1 MLLMLARPIATVLPD
16 HPRAE
21 DGAEVRWAAHD
32 APPGQED
39 EPATTP
45 RPGFAA
51 ASLEAG
57 AGADSSPPPPEA
69 VVEHPSPASATPRG
83 GLSAVLRAGGLACL
97 SEREVLLSPTE
108 RELCREKLGDLAG
121 KLTPLPSQIAPEERA
136 DYDAIARAQAPRR
149 AMVPLTARGAGG
161 LFNIDDRLR
170 GGRGPRAGCSM
181 KFGLNADQAPKG
193 PDNALRAGSCFI
205 RLPTGAPTGET
216 SVRKS
221 Y

>member
-1 MLLMLARPIATVLPD
+1 M
-16 HPRAE
+16 
-21 DGAEVRWAAHD
+21 
-32 APPGQED
+32 
-39 EPATTP
+39 
-45 RPGFAA
+45 
-51 ASLEAG
+51 
-57 AGADSSPPPPEA
+57 SPPDLNTEEGRAAYRKELRNVGRP
-69 VVEHPSPASATPRG
+69 
-83 GLSAVLRAGGLACL
+83 LRAGGLACL
-97 SEREVLLSPTE
+97 SEREILLSPTE